1 SSGRTR
7 ALTSTSVLAGRCAP
21 KNSWRTGLMS
31 GRWSTSRMKM
41 VSFATS
47 DGVAPAASSMRRR
60 LRKICRVC
68 STTSP
73 APTMF
78 PCPAIATEFAREGA
92 SVVVNSRDAERAE
105 KAASTLAQEGF
116 RVSGFAADMRRPEE
130 ARALAQTAVARYGR
144 LDIWVNNAGINVI
157 KPALELEADEW
168 AAVID
173 TNLSGCFYGAQAAGR
188 FMVPQKSGV
197 IIHIGSIIGEV
208 GLPRR
213 VPYTAAK
220 HGLIGLTKVLA
231 AEWARDNV
239 RVVCLD
245 PGYISTGLGVK
256 SQTHGGAF
264 TAADIERRTP

>member
-1 SSGRTR
+1 MTPNQTAARRLEGRVAVVTGSSG
-7 ALTSTSVLAGRCAP
+7 GI
-21 KNSWRTGLMS
+21 GL
-31 GRWSTSRMKM
+31 
-41 VSFATS
+41 
-47 DGVAPAASSMRRR
+47 
-60 LRKICRVC
+60 
-68 STTSP
+68 
-73 APTMF
+73 
-78 PCPAIATEFAREGA
+78 AIATEFAREGA
-92 SVVVNSRDAERAE
+92 SVVVNSRDVARAE
-105 KAASTLAQEGF
+105 HAASTLAQEGL
-116 RVSGFAADMRRPEE
+116 RASGFAADIRRPEG
-130 ARALAQTAVARYGR
+130 ARTLAETAVSRYGR

-168 AAVID
+168 AGVIE

-188 FMVPQKSGV
+188 LMVPQKRGV
-197 IIHIGSIIGEV
+197 IIQIGSIIGEV

-256 SQTHGGAF
+256 SQTRGGAF
-264 TAADIERRTP
+264 TAADIERRTPMGRFGEAVEVARVAVFLASDDASYITGSHVTVDGGWVAYGGW

>member
-1 SSGRTR
+1 MTQNPTDTRRLGGRVAVVTGSSG
-7 ALTSTSVLAGRCAP
+7 GI
-21 KNSWRTGLMS
+21 GL
-31 GRWSTSRMKM
+31 
-41 VSFATS
+41 
-47 DGVAPAASSMRRR
+47 
-60 LRKICRVC
+60 
-68 STTSP
+68 
-73 APTMF
+73 
-78 PCPAIATEFAREGA
+78 AIATEFGREGA
-92 SVVVNSRDAERAE
+92 AVVVNSRDAERAE
-105 KAASTLAQEGF
+105 KAASTLAQEGL

-157 KPALELEADEW
+157 KPALELEAHEW
-168 AAVID
+168 AGVID

-188 FMVPQKSGV
+188 LMVPQKSGV
-197 IIHIGSIIGEV
+197 IIQIGSIIGEV

-256 SQTHGGAF
+256 SQASGAF
-264 TAADIERRTP
+264 TAADIERRTPMGRFGEAAEVARVAVFLASDDASYITGSHVTVDGGWVAYGGW